1 MFKVRAHEPRPLKWW
16 YEQRD
21 RIDMEP
27 KYQRRSNLWSDTKK
41 AFLIDSILNDY
52 DMPKL
57 YLADFT
63 YFSTKLNEKK
73 KPYAVIDG
81 KQRLQ
86 AFYAFFKGDLPL
98 NRNFVYLAEPT
109 LPLAGMTYLDL
120 QLKYPRIAE
129 KVNKH
134 VPAIM
139 SVVTDDDSK
148 IRQLFV
154 RLNIGIAANSAEKRN
169 AMDGIVPD
177 LIRSLANHEFFKSR
191 IKFSVIR
198 MAEFNVAAKL
208 LLIEHRGKFV
218 DTKAANLDG
227 LVREGET
234 GNATKFRES
243 KRKVAEILDT
253 MTGIFKE
260 SDPLLSSGGPIP
272 LYYWLV
278 KHNRSAKGSIR
289 PFVERFVKQ
298 LQENQKIIKDDPRA
312 GDPELSNYYTMGR
325 TTNDQGSLVGRYKIL
340 QKRFRRFKRQKIKRQ
355 KIRSSQNGDSTKP

>member
-1 MFKVRAHEPRPLKWW
+1 MFKVKAHEPRPLKWW

-21 RIDMEP
+21 LIDMEP
-27 KYQRRSNLWSDTKK
+27 KYQRRSNLWGDAKK

-63 YFSTKLNEKK
+63 YVSTKLNEKK
-73 KPYAVIDG
+73 KTYAVIDG

-86 AFYAFFKGDLPL
+86 AFYAFFKGTLPL
-98 NRNFVYLAEPT
+98 NRDFVYLAEPS
-109 LPLAGMTYLDL
+109 LSLAGMTYLDL
-120 QLKYPRIAE
+120 QLKYPTIAE
-129 KVNKH
+129 KIDTH

-139 SVVTDDDSK
+139 SVVGDDDSK

-154 RLNIGIAANSAEKRN
+154 RLNVGIAANSAEKRN

-177 LIRSLANHEFFKSR
+177 LIRTVANHTFFKSR
-191 IKFSVIR
+191 IKFSVLR

-218 DTKAANLDG
+218 DTKASNLDG
-227 LVREGET
+227 LVREGQK
-234 GNATKFRES
+234 GDASKFRKS
-243 KRKVAEILDT
+243 KGKVAEVLTI
-253 MTGIFKE
+253 MTAIFKE
-260 SDPLLSSGGPIP
+260 SDPLLSSAGPIP

-278 KHNRSAKGSIR
+278 KHNMSAQASIR
-289 PFVERFVKQ
+289 PFLERFVKQ
-298 LQENQKIIKDDPRA
+298 LQENQKIIKDDPHA

-325 TTNDQGSLVGRYKIL
+325 TTNDQGSLVGRYKTL
-340 QKRFRRFKRQKIKRQ
+340 QKRFRRFKRQKR
-355 KIRSSQNGDSTKP
+355 G